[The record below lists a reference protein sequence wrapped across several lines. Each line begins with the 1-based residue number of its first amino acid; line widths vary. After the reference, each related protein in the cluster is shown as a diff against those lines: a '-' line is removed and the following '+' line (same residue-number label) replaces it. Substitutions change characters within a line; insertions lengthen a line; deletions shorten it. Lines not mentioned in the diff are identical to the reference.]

1 MIKQV
6 KFASIPVKDQ
16 ERALVFYRD
25 KLGFEVTTDAPMGP
39 GGRWIEMRPPG
50 AQTGI
55 VLLTYQ
61 GQEDRVGTF
70 SGMSFECADVDATY
84 TELKARGVEFQGEPQ
99 QQPWGRFAML
109 IDSEGNTFVMSS
121 ASEHGSS

>member
-1 MIKQV
+1 MI
-6 KFASIPVKDQ
+6 
-16 ERALVFYRD
+16 ERLSHTTVFVLNQDEALAFYRD

-55 VLLTYQ
+55 VLFTPP

-84 TELKARGVEFQGEPQ
+84 AELKARGVEFRGEPE

-109 IDSEGNTFVMSS
+109 IDSEGNTFVLSS
-121 ASEHGSS
+121 PSAHSSS